1 MNISTLAHTRDV
13 PLVSFGP
20 KWPIYGGSSLDK
32 KSYLAPFSRYAHIYV
47 ISMHIWIFNLG
58 IDLESFQGRIP
69 TQNSRFMGGRPPDKK
84 SYLAPFSRYAHIYVL
99 IHDLFPGIHI
109 LNIEPWDRLTNFS
122 RTYSEAE

>member
-1 MNISTLAHTRDV
+1 M
-13 PLVSFGP
+13 
-20 KWPIYGGSSLDK
+20 GGRPPDK

-84 SYLAPFSRYAHIYVL
+84 SYLAPFSRYVHIY
-99 IHDLFPGIHI
+99 DFC
-109 LNIEPWDRLTNFS
+109 
-122 RTYSEAE
+122 